1 MAGQRLALSLPVVP
15 YRDQRSRV
23 ELTGLFRLSFS
34 GIHFVDLA
42 MQRAAMDADF
52 FLPRRSC

>member
-1 MAGQRLALSLPVVP
+1 MAGQRLAPSLPVVR
-15 YRDQRSRV
+15 YRDQRSRG
-23 ELTGLFRLSFS
+23 ELTGLFRFRFR

-42 MQRAAMDADF
+42 MQRAAIDADF